1 MLKYNFKFYLR
12 NNVEKE
18 RFLNLRIWDKYIYQI
33 LQSWQLRDQFLDYLI
48 NINQNYYLSIYM

>member
-48 NINQNYYLSIYM
+48 NIN